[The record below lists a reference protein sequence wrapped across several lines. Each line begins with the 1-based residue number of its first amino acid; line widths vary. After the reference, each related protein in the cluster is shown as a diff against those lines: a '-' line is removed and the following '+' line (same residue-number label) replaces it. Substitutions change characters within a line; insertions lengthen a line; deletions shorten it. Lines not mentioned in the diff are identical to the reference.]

1 MDIKSYDIKSY
12 IEEISRK
19 AKEASV
25 LLRALK
31 ADVRNRVLK
40 SIGEMLKK
48 EKDGIIEANRRD
60 YERGKKEGLS
70 SALLDRLLLTD
81 RRIEDMIRSVNEIAA
96 LEDPVGEIIGV
107 RRPQGF
113 LLEKVRVPIGVIAV
127 IYESRPNVTIDAASL
142 CLKSGNAVILKGGSD
157 ALESNKALTAIM
169 QEALEKNNV
178 PANSVQLIERRE
190 HEGVALLVKQSGY
203 IDLVI
208 PRGGEELIRSVVSEA
223 RVPVI
228 KHYKGVC
235 HLFVDED
242 ADIRMAVEVVYNAK
256 VQRPATCNAL
266 ETLLVHEK
274 VSRQFLPMVA
284 QRLEGVELRGC
295 PRTRDILPGIGS
307 VDEDDYY
314 REYLDLILNV
324 KVVDSVD
331 EAIEHIEKYGSSH
344 TDGILSRNISSIEA
358 FVQRVDS
365 AVVAVNASTRLSDGG
380 VFGLGAEIGISTDRL
395 HARGPM
401 GIRELTSYKWVI
413 RGNGDIRQQ

>member
-1 MDIKSYDIKSY
+1 MDIKAYVDDV
-12 IEEISRK
+12 SRK
-19 AKEASV
+19 AKAASV
-25 LLRALK
+25 LLRSIK
-31 ADVRNRVLK
+31 ANVKNRVLE
-40 SIGEMLKK
+40 SVAELLKK
-48 EKDGIIEANRRD
+48 EKAAITEANRRD
-60 YERGKKEGLS
+60 YERGKQEGLS
-70 SALLDRLLLTD
+70 SAILDRLLLTD
-81 RRIEDMIRSVNEIAA
+81 KRIEDMIRSVNEIAA
-96 LEDPVGEIIGV
+96 LEDPVGEIIGI

-113 LLEKVRVPIGVIAV
+113 LLEKVRIPMGVIAV

-169 QEALEKNNV
+169 QKALEKNGLPV
-178 PANSVQLIERRE
+178 NSVQLIERRE
-190 HEGVALLVKQSGY
+190 HECVALLVKQSGY

-208 PRGGEELIRSVVSEA
+208 PRGGEELIKSVVSEA

-242 ADIRMAVEVVYNAK
+242 ADLKMAVEVVYNAK

-266 ETLLVHEK
+266 ETLLVHQK
-274 VSRQFLPMVA
+274 ISKKFLPMVA
-284 QRLEGVELRGC
+284 ERLDGVELRGC
-295 PRTRDILPGIGS
+295 ARTRDILPGIES
-307 VDEDDYY
+307 ADEEDYY

-324 KVVDSVD
+324 KVVDSLD
-331 EAIEHIEKYGSSH
+331 EAIEHIEKYGTSH
-344 TDGILSRNISSIEA
+344 TDGILSRSISSIEA

-365 AVVAVNASTRLSDGG
+365 AVVVVNASTRLSDGG
-380 VFGLGAEIGISTDRL
+380 VFGLGAEIGISTDKL

-413 RGNGDIRQQ
+413 RGNGDIRHL

>member
-31 ADVRNRVLK
+31 ADVKNRVLE

-60 YERGKKEGLS
+60 CERGKKEGLS

-81 RRIEDMIRSVNEIAA
+81 KRIEDMIRSVSEIAA

-169 QEALEKNNV
+169 QEALERNGV

-208 PRGGEELIRSVVSEA
+208 PRGGEELIRSVVNEA

-242 ADIRMAVEVVYNAK
+242 ADLRMAVEVVHNAK

-331 EAIEHIEKYGSSH
+331 DAIEHIEKYGSSH

-413 RGNGDIRQQ
+413 RGNGDIRQL